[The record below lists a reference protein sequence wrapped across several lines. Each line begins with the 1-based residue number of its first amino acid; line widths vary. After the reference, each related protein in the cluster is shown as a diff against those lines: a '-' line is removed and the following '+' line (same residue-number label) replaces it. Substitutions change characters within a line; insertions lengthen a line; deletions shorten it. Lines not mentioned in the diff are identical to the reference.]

1 MSVSKTGI
9 CVLVFASVIDNI
21 VGNTVPGIWSTPCGP
36 PAPIISWGGIFDDP
50 SPGPSNNDLSA
61 ELYTRTKESHQ
72 HAIALREAA
81 TIHRLDSSVT
91 LALILEGSTH
101 VNFPSPDDV
110 IFWTDKNSTT
120 TTLKKD
126 YENLSIAYVFLEAVQ
141 ADDISDFNNTLKSTL
156 EHAMEKI
163 LAMLCTIESF
173 LSNHDQS
180 IGSYVT
186 RQMMPSSLREI
197 TSDSS
202 KRQRDYIIAK
212 DVVHLLTRVKESHA
226 MLKTGYQ

>member
-1 MSVSKTGI
+1 MSIFKTGI
-9 CVLVFASVIDNI
+9 CVLVFAPLIDNI
-21 VGNTVPGIWSTPCGP
+21 LGNPVPGIWSTPCGP
-36 PAPIISWGGIFDDP
+36 HVPTLSWGGIFDDP
-50 SPGPSNNDLSA
+50 STGPSNKDLSA

-72 HAIALREAA
+72 NAIALRETA

-91 LALILEGSTH
+91 LALVLEGSTH

-110 IFWTDKNSTT
+110 IFWTDKNSTAT
-120 TTLKKD
+120 VLKKD

-141 ADDISDFNNTLKSTL
+141 ADDSSDFNNTLKSSL
-156 EHAMEKI
+156 DQAMEKI
-163 LAMLCTIESF
+163 LAILCTMESL

-186 RQMMPSSLREI
+186 RQVMPNSLREI
-197 TSDSS
+197 TSYSS
-202 KRQRDYIIAK
+202 KRQRDYIVAK
-212 DVVHLLTRVKESHA
+212 DVVHLLTRVKESHT